1 MSFAQDLKVG
11 AEVEKQFV
19 EFLTSLGIKC
29 GRNTAKNTKEMALY
43 DVWDNSYRTY
53 EVKFDRKAQSTN
65 NVFLEHESI
74 LRSRAEY
81 IVFKLEG
88 DEAFYIANTEV
99 VQYHIEEKLY
109 PEKSGGYPAMIG
121 SLIPIPKFKKLFKP
135 VEEVISK
142 KKVSKKA

>member
-1 MSFAQDLKVG
+1 MSFAQDLAVG
-11 AEVEKQFV
+11 AEVEQQFV

-29 GRNTAKNTKEMALY
+29 GRNTATNTKEMALY

-81 IVFKLEG
+81 VVFKLEG
-88 DEAFYIANTEV
+88 DKTFYIANTEFV
-99 VQYHIEEKLY
+99 KYHIEEKLS
-109 PEKSGGYPAMIG
+109 PEKWGGTPKMLG
-121 SLIPIPKFKKLFKP
+121 SLIPLSKFKKIFKP

-142 KKVSKKA
+142 KKVSQKT